1 MQTNTKERGKVIWG
15 KKLKFSLSLIFSL
28 YKAYAQLVFIYCYYN
43 SFNNNKES
51 IVNEK
56 KIKILTDFHDL
67 KNNNNN
73 VYTLENKKYTHVIE
87 RTIRF

>member
-56 KIKILTDFHDL
+56 K
-67 KNNNNN
+67 
-73 VYTLENKKYTHVIE
+73 
-87 RTIRF
+87 